1 MHAEIPVYKEII
13 FVPKSYSLCRPT
25 TCHSSY
31 EIWERNV
38 KRQKRFD
45 RLNIDITGIT
55 VFIIFP
61 HQSPY
66 IVGYLKA
73 RFSGYD

>member
-1 MHAEIPVYKEII
+1 MPILCVGLQHAIHHMKFGNEM
-13 FVPKSYSLCRPT
+13 F
-25 TCHSSY
+25 
-31 EIWERNV
+31 